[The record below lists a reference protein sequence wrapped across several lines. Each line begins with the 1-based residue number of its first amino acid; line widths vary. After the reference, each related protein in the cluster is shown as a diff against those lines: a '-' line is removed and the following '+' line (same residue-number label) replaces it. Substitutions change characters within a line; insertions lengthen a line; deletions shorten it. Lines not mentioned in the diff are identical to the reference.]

1 MNTRAL
7 ASIPVKPDFVAFT
20 GVDRLDLLPGMR
32 DLSRRYPIEWGI
44 LVKDEEAG
52 NTLFPAGAIRAALLQ
67 ADGLRFAAH
76 VCGETARA
84 IASGGESGFDPAGF
98 TRIQVNHG
106 FSGSSAAQI
115 AHVRAYGER
124 IGRRMVL
131 QTLGAFPEDASVDW
145 LYDVSFGTGKAPGA
159 WPLLPESGGFC
170 GYSGGLGPATIARAV
185 AEIGAGAPYW
195 LDMESGIRTGGWL
208 DLDKCAAVCAALF
221 G

>member
-7 ASIPVKPDFVAFT
+7 ASIPVKPAFVAFT

-32 DLSRRYPIEWGI
+32 ALSRRYPIEWGV
-44 LVKDEEAG
+44 LVKDEEPG
-52 NTLFPAGAIRAALLQ
+52 NALFPDGGIRTALLQ
-67 ADGLRFAAH
+67 AGQLRFAAH
-76 VCGETARA
+76 VCGEAARA
-84 IASGGESGFDPAGF
+84 IASGGESGFEPAGF

-106 FSGSSAAQI
+106 FSGSSETQI

-124 IGRRMVL
+124 TGRRMVL
-131 QTLGAFPEDASVDW
+131 QTLDAFPEDASVDW
-145 LYDVSFGTGKAPGA
+145 LYDVSFGTGKTPGV
-159 WPLLPESGGFC
+159 WPRLPENGGFC

-185 AEIGAGAPYW
+185 AEIGAPAPHW
-195 LDMESGIRTGGWL
+195 LDMESAIRTGGWL